1 MNRGEG
7 EREVSYMAK
16 WEVVEMFMF
25 PTDEEFRSSDPVGY
39 EGYCRFVRGM
49 FDELRC
55 VHKDSSSRV
64 LERAV

>member
-16 WEVVEMFMF
+16 WEVVETFMF

-39 EGYCRFVRGM
+39 EGYCRFVRG
-49 FDELRC
+49 D
-55 VHKDSSSRV
+55 V
-64 LERAV
+64 